1 MTLILKFFL
10 AIYICYLVTYEVL
23 LKYITAL
30 KCACESDSC
39 NDGQQLCLTVL
50 LTWMSQD
57 KLSPKDINVFSL

>member
-50 LTWMSQD
+50 LT
-57 KLSPKDINVFSL
+57 